1 MVTGR
6 PRSFTVKLSEE
17 EHEVLNSYA
26 RSRSLP
32 HALARR
38 AKIVVMAAD
47 GLSNSAIA
55 RKLDVSNPTV
65 TNWCRRYIA
74 NGVAG
79 LYDLPP
85 GHRRRTY
92 DDDEVARL
100 IQKALTEQPE
110 DATHWSTR
118 SFARATAPSKSTVH
132 RYFTLFGIQPH
143 RSRTFKLS
151 TDPFFVEKVRDIVG
165 LYLNPPDNALVLCVD
180 EKSQIQALERS
191 QPVLPMGLGYVEGV
205 THDYF
210 RHGTTT
216 LFAALNI
223 ANGTVIGQCKARHR
237 HQEFLSFLKHL
248 EKNVPADLDVHL
260 VMDNYG
266 THKHPKVRAWFA
278 RRPRF
283 HVHFTPTYA
292 SWLNQVERW
301 FGLISQRAIKRG
313 SFRKVK
319 ELIACIEH
327 YIAQHNAN
335 PVPFAWTATADS
347 ILKKLARLSKLLC
360 GTAH

>member
-47 GLSNSAIA
+47 GLSNNAIA

-223 ANGTVIGQCKARHR
+223 ATGTVIGQCKARHR

-260 VMDNYG
+260 VMDN
-266 THKHPKVRAWFA
+266 
-278 RRPRF
+278 
-283 HVHFTPTYA
+283 
-292 SWLNQVERW
+292 
-301 FGLISQRAIKRG
+301 
-313 SFRKVK
+313 
-319 ELIACIEH
+319 
-327 YIAQHNAN
+327 
-335 PVPFAWTATADS
+335 
-347 ILKKLARLSKLLC
+347 
-360 GTAH
+360 

>member
-110 DATHWSTR
+110 GRDPLEHPFVCTRDRALEEYRSSVFHAVWDPAPSQPHVQTFDRSILRRKGARYCRFVLESTR
-118 SFARATAPSKSTVH
+118 
-132 RYFTLFGIQPH
+132 
-143 RSRTFKLS
+143 
-151 TDPFFVEKVRDIVG
+151 
-165 LYLNPPDNALVLCVD
+165 
-180 EKSQIQALERS
+180 
-191 QPVLPMGLGYVEGV
+191 
-205 THDYF
+205 
-210 RHGTTT
+210 
-216 LFAALNI
+216 
-223 ANGTVIGQCKARHR
+223 
-237 HQEFLSFLKHL
+237 
-248 EKNVPADLDVHL
+248 
-260 VMDNYG
+260 
-266 THKHPKVRAWFA
+266 
-278 RRPRF
+278 
-283 HVHFTPTYA
+283 
-292 SWLNQVERW
+292 
-301 FGLISQRAIKRG
+301 
-313 SFRKVK
+313 
-319 ELIACIEH
+319 
-327 YIAQHNAN
+327 
-335 PVPFAWTATADS
+335 
-347 ILKKLARLSKLLC
+347 
-360 GTAH
+360 